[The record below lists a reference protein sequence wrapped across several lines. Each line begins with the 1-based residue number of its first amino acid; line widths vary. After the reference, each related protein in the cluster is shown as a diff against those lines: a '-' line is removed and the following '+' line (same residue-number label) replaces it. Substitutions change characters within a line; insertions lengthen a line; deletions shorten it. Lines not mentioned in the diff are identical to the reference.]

1 MSEEP
6 LICQEYCPHFQQ
18 IEELKSQKLPEEI
31 TTTLAETFK
40 VLSTP
45 TRIKIINALAQK
57 ELCVCDISELL
68 DISQSAISHQLKK
81 LRELKLLKYR
91 KEGRSVYYSLDD
103 DHILQLFAQGLA
115 HVIEQSNKN
124 TL

>member
-1 MSEEP
+1 MNEEP

-81 LRELKLLKYR
+81 LRELKLVKYR
-91 KEGRSVYYSLDD
+91 KEGRIVYYSLDD

-115 HVIEQSNKN
+115 HVME
-124 TL
+124 

>member
-1 MSEEP
+1 MDEKT
-6 LICQEYCPHFQQ
+6 LICQEYCPNFQR
-18 IEELKSQKLPEEI
+18 IEEVESEELPEGI
-31 TTTLAETFK
+31 TRRLADTFK

-45 TRIKIINALAQK
+45 TRIKIINALANK

-68 DISQSAISHQLKK
+68 DMSQSAISHQLKK
-81 LRELKLLKYR
+81 LRELKLVKYR

-115 HVIEQSNKN
+115 HVLEEKD
-124 TL
+124 